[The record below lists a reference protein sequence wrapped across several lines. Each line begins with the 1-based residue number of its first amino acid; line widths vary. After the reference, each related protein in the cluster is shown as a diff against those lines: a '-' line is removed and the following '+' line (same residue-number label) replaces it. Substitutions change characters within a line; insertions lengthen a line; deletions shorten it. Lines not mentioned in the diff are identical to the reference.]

1 MARPRKRDQI
11 REPEQLEAC
20 ADPIVHL
27 DAVQRSRA
35 RLPEAAA
42 IAELSALFAAVGDPT
57 RLRLVAALAGAEL
70 CVCDLAAT
78 CGLSQSAV
86 SHHLRRLRELGLVRP
101 RRDGRLVYYAL
112 DDAHVAALF
121 DQGLDHVRHRLE
133 GQMERGKT
141 A

>member
-11 REPEQLEAC
+11 REPAQLETC

-86 SHHLRRLRELGLVRP
+86 SHHLRLLREAGLIDSEKHGLWAYYFV
-101 RRDGRLVYYAL
+101 RRDAL
-112 DDAHVAALF
+112 AALRARIG
-121 DQGLDHVRHRLE
+121 DQLDTL
-133 GQMERGKT
+133 G
-141 A
+141 

>member
-11 REPEQLEAC
+11 REPAQLETC

-86 SHHLRRLRELGLVRP
+86 SHHLRLLREAGLIDCEKHGLWAYYFV
-101 RRDGRLVYYAL
+101 RRDAL
-112 DDAHVAALF
+112 AALRARIG
-121 DQGLDHVRHRLE
+121 DQLDTL
-133 GQMERGKT
+133 G
-141 A
+141 